1 MESYLLLKSHL
12 NHLITPMETPFA
24 RYQLKIMVSALTRNI
39 WKKYSNLLNDWLE
52 EANMKAQEWDFLF
65 QKNN

>member
-1 MESYLLLKSHL
+1 
-12 NHLITPMETPFA
+12 METPFA